1 MNERY
6 IKLKEAYDSEKG
18 KEYLEL
24 GETIKKLDKSTG
36 KRLTFVIVS
45 CFITMAV
52 LGYVALHAFGALLF
66 IGITAIASFFLYYSS
81 KKNVLLKYLT
91 FYRSRIPRILA
102 MTDEIEVKAENIP
115 DSDFVTTLSDKGKL
129 EYRMCHRYGELYI
142 GFAKFMV
149 GGEPCL
155 QGLLYFTK
163 GDTDVSEEFDALLSG
178 EFDEH
183 RIVLRDG
190 KAMLFIPWV
199 NDYLN
204 GRVEMTDDLT
214 FPSVAKQ
221 YDYYLLGK
229 SFMQEVN
236 GEKSGLQKIFD
247 EAE

>member
-45 CFITMAV
+45 SIITMTV
-52 LGYVALHAFGALLF
+52 LGYVALHALGAVLF
-66 IGITAIASFFLYYSS
+66 LGITCIASFFLFYSS

-91 FYRSRIPRILA
+91 FYRSRIPRMLA
-102 MTDEIEVKAENIP
+102 MAEDIEVKDEKIP
-115 DSDFVTTLSDKGKL
+115 DSDFVSTLSDKGKL
-129 EYRMCHRYGELYI
+129 EYRMCHRYGDLYM

-149 GGEPCL
+149 GSEPCL

-163 GDTDVSEEFDALLSG
+163 GDTDVSEEFEKLVSEEFEEYKILLNG
-178 EFDEH
+178 EN
-183 RIVLRDG
+183 
-190 KAMLFIPWV
+190 AMLFIPWV

-214 FPSVAKQ
+214 FPSVARQ

-229 SFMQEVN
+229 AFAREVN